1 MKYIVRFETKIEL
14 DEDNI
19 HWTEAGAKEFFGP
32 YTDSNNSLKQPMV
45 NLSHPDLRT
54 DWESRYLTECLLAV
68 NSAAA
73 GGDLQGVLSFGTARV
88 HPNHGEPVDYAD
100 TSEFADAVFHEVYG
114 TIEYSVVEE
123 LHFGDNPVEGA

>member
-1 MKYIVRFETKIEL
+1 L
-14 DEDNI
+14 DQQLEGITTPDAYDAPI
-19 HWTEAGAKEFFGP
+19 HARVAW
-32 YTDSNNSLKQPMV
+32 Q
-45 NLSHPDLRT
+45 SH
-54 DWESRYLTECLLAV
+54 YLTECLLAV

-114 TIEYSVVEE
+114 TIEYTVVEE